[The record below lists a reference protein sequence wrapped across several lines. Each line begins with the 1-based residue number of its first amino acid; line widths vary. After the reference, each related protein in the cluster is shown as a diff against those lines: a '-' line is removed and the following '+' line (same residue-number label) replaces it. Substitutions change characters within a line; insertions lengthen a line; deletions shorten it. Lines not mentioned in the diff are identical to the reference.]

1 MVGLSDIPSVG
12 KLVDRI
18 SNAAVDA
25 IFRGFRYMFCY
36 KDLVKTLDSQV
47 EKANTEEER
56 VSTKVAA
63 ERANG
68 ELIKPH
74 VDKWQKEAEEIK
86 ESAHKFAE
94 KYKNRHSCRCI
105 QCVPIPNPVSRFRL
119 GREAVQ
125 KTERLTELI
134 NSGKELLANEI
145 AHLAP
150 GENLPKT
157 NTEFQEFQS
166 RKYAYVELWHALITE
181 SSPVLGIYGM
191 PGVGKTRMM
200 EQLWKDAE
208 EKKIFNKVT
217 RGNVGNEKLD
227 VIHLQKQIAGHL
239 DCNFVSEDNVE
250 SRASQLKQSLLNA
263 GKTLVILDDSN
274 GFQNLL
280 TSREEKVCLSNKCQ
294 TLVKIT
300 PLQSDEAWDQFKNI
314 VNSAQ
319 IDSMHDESLAKKV
332 CDKCGGLPLLIQ
344 AISKALQ
351 FETHNSWVD
360 ALEQLEKGEFVN
372 IPGVEPQVY
381 ACVELSINKLHGDA
395 KSCLFLCSL
404 FDEDADI
411 PMSKLIQLATGSHLV
426 SGILGKLGYY
436 QWLILSDRLLCCSI
450 PKKMIVSNFMMSS
463 EM

>member
-1 MVGLSDIPSVG
+1 M
-12 KLVDRI
+12 
-18 SNAAVDA
+18 
-25 IFRGFRYMFCY
+25 
-36 KDLVKTLDSQV
+36 
-47 EKANTEEER
+47 
-56 VSTKVAA
+56 
-63 ERANG
+63 
-68 ELIKPH
+68 
-74 VDKWQKEAEEIK
+74 
-86 ESAHKFAE
+86 
-94 KYKNRHSCRCI
+94 
-105 QCVPIPNPVSRFRL
+105 
-119 GREAVQ
+119 
-125 KTERLTELI
+125 
-134 NSGKELLANEI
+134 
-145 AHLAP
+145 
-150 GENLPKT
+150 
-157 NTEFQEFQS
+157 
-166 RKYAYVELWHALITE
+166 
-181 SSPVLGIYGM
+181 
-191 PGVGKTRMM
+191 
-200 EQLWKDAE
+200 
-208 EKKIFNKVT
+208 
-217 RGNVGNEKLD
+217 
-227 VIHLQKQIAGHL
+227 
-239 DCNFVSEDNVE
+239 E

-263 GKTLVILDDSN
+263 GKTLVILDDVWREIPLDVIGIPCGDGNSPM
-274 GFQNLL
+274 GSKILL
-280 TSREEKVCLSNKCQ
+280 TSREKKVCLSNKCQ

-319 IDSMHDESLAKKV
+319 INSMHDESLAKKV